1 MKGGRLRKRTH
12 VTTVSRRDD
21 VPGVQ
26 RGYRRHLLRPERSPT
41 GGPDRP
47 RGLRQMGKF
56 YGNPRTLPRFGAS
69 LPQ

>member
-1 MKGGRLRKRTH
+1 MDGGRLRKRTH

-41 GGPDRP
+41 GGTGRAGCDKWVQLWQP
-47 RGLRQMGKF
+47 
-56 YGNPRTLPRFGAS
+56 THVAS
-69 LPQ
+69 LRRL

>member
-41 GGPDRP
+41 GGP
-47 RGLRQMGKF
+47 RGRGDKWVQL
-56 YGNPRTLPRFGAS
+56 YGNPRTLPHAE
-69 LPQ
+69 